1 MSESY
6 LLDTHTLLWL
16 LSDSDQLSEKV
27 RSIIENRNNA
37 SYVSMVTFWEIAI
50 KINLGKLTLNLALNE
65 LIPLLTDNDIEIL
78 QISFEHILQLEVLED
93 IHRDPFDR
101 LLISQAKH
109 EGLIVLSKD
118 RYFSQ
123 YKDLRVLW

>member
-118 RYFSQ
+118 RYFSR